1 MGLEALSDE
10 QIKQE
15 YEKRQKRSIEQKE
28 AQRKA
33 YEDLKDETINKLCKR
48 ACEIHDTLADFKTE
62 SFEDMQSLYTILQ
75 EYSSRHADGKGNFKI
90 ENADFRISYKRQ
102 GKPTFDER
110 SLQAEKHIIDFLNS
124 RYSGDQDTKDLI
136 MSLLERKN
144 GDLDINLIQ
153 KLYQMED
160 RFDDKNWKR
169 GIELLKESYKY
180 SHSKDY
186 IRFERKTET
195 GEFSPIVLQ
204 FSKI

>member
-15 YEKRQKRSIEQKE
+15 YERRQQKSIEQKE

-33 YEDLKDETINKLCKR
+33 YKDLKEGTINKLCKR
-48 ACEIHDTLADFKTE
+48 ACEIHGTLAAFKTE
-62 SFEDMQSLYTILQ
+62 AFEDMQSLYTILQ

-90 ENADFRISYKRQ
+90 ENEDFRISYKRQ
-102 GKPTFDER
+102 GKATFDER

-160 RFDDKNWKR
+160 RFNDKNWER